1 MSMNGGY
8 VIVDFKG
15 VNLTTKK
22 ASAIAGIY
30 ESIEASHRKAILISG
45 VTIDGVEQRDT
56 FVNPTVNA
64 GNFVF
69 AVYGHTITVSAEDNV
84 TIAAA

>member
-15 VNLTTKK
+15 VNLTKEK
-22 ASAIAGIY
+22 ASVIAGIY
-30 ESIEASHRKAILISG
+30 ESIEASHHKAILVSG

-56 FVNPTVNA
+56 FINPTVNA
-64 GNFVF
+64 SNFVF
-69 AVYGHTITVSAEDNV
+69 TAYGHTITVSAEDNI